1 MEKKTLAMRVLV
13 AVGTILALFPVV
25 ATIAT
30 SIAGSIMNKKILV
43 DYLMPAEL
51 GLFYLVGG
59 ACLVMAAF
67 LAKSRIKLLV
77 VSFFLAEAL
86 LVALQIVAEASGL
99 ASGEIAPELEKTYMF
114 IVGTMLGLH
123 ILCMILTDA
132 GAILLWK
139 DVLGPVFKRRSLG

>member
-13 AVGTILALFPVV
+13 VVGTILALFPLV

-30 SIAGSIMNKKILV
+30 SIAGSIMNKKFLM

-67 LAKSRIKLLV
+67 LAKSRIRLLV
-77 VSFFLAEAL
+77 VSFGLAEAL
-86 LVALQIVAEASGL
+86 LVALQLVAEASGL
-99 ASGEIAPELEKTYMF
+99 ASGEITPELEKTYMF
-114 IVGTMLGLH
+114 IVGTMLGLYV
-123 ILCMILTDA
+123 LCMILTDA
-132 GAILLWK
+132 GAILLCK
-139 DVLGPVFKRRSLG
+139 DVLGPVFKSRSLG